1 MIRSQKGQAT
11 VELALCLVILLLIV
25 FGIIDFGRIFQ
36 AYLTTNHASRE
47 GARLATLGAAD
58 TEIIYATKNA
68 AQSLDTDNLTVTV
81 TPQKDLRK
89 RGVYV
94 TVSTTYPVIISVP
107 LMEKVLPNPFTVKSK
122 IVMRVE

>member
-11 VELALCLVILLLIV
+11 VELALCLVILLLII

-58 TEIIYATKNA
+58 TEIINATKDA
-68 AQSLDTDNLTVTV
+68 AQSLDTDNLTVIV

-94 TVSTTYPVIISVP
+94 TVSTTYPVLISVP

-122 IVMRVE
+122 TVMRVE